1 MAERSHCPNG
11 LRIAFSSILSSSG
24 LSDAFTLVPPSV
36 VIQHSYFP
44 RLTLLLGTLACLFFA
59 LPVAAQQKRISPHET
74 ISRVVDGGRVTI
86 VYGRPYSADPK
97 TGKVREI
104 WGKVVSYG
112 EVWRAGAD
120 EATLLITQKAL
131 IMGGVTI
138 PAGAYSLFFLPEAT
152 GTSKLIV
159 NRQIGHWGTQYDSLQ
174 DLARI
179 DVTKEAPD
187 SPTDQFT
194 FVIDRATEGG
204 GVLRLVWADT
214 QYAVA
219 FKSQN

>member
-1 MAERSHCPNG
+1 MFAC
-11 LRIAFSSILSSSG
+11 
-24 LSDAFTLVPPSV
+24 
-36 VIQHSYFP
+36 
-44 RLTLLLGTLACLFFA
+44 ACLA
-59 LPVAAQQKRISPHET
+59 LPVSAQQKRISPHET

-97 TGKVREI
+97 TGTSREI
-104 WGKVVSYG
+104 WGKLVPYG

-179 DVTKEAPD
+179 DVTKEVPD
-187 SPTDQFT
+187 SPANQFT
-194 FVIDRATEGG
+194 FVIDKAANGG
-204 GVLRLVWADT
+204 GVLRLAWANT
-214 QYAVA
+214 QYSVA
-219 FKSQN
+219 FKLQN